1 MQATMVVVWHGT
13 NDQYHTIAFGTF
25 GATISNGSS
34 WSDRLPK
41 RKVMVV
47 VWYHT
52 KVIMSTIITSC
63 VPPFTFCFGLAKC
76 SRWL

>member
-25 GATISNGSS
+25 GATISSGSS

-41 RKVMVV
+41 GKVMVV
-47 VWYHT
+47 WYQGDHENHHHILRAAFYYLFWVSQ
-52 KVIMSTIITSC
+52 VI
-63 VPPFTFCFGLAKC
+63 
-76 SRWL
+76 